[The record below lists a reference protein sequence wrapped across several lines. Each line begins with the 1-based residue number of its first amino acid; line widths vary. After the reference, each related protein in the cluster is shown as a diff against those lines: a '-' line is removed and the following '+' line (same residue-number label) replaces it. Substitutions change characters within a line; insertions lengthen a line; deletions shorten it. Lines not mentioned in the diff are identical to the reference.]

1 MAKQDL
7 LNKILGDAEAR
18 AKEIK
23 SEAEIKADAMRA
35 AAEEE
40 RATLIEGVRK
50 LSSATA
56 PDTLKRARSMADLEV
71 KKILLSVKQDVLAK
85 AYEKAADALIK
96 GAQYQALL
104 ASMIASAAEKGDVVV
119 FSTSDKGKV
128 NIAKVLRAV
137 KEKTGLD
144 LKAAEEYG
152 AFRGGIV
159 LRGQACDK
167 NLTLEVELEALRST
181 GKMKYDTLFD

>member
-23 SEAEIKADAMRA
+23 SDAESKADAMRA

-40 RATLIEGVRK
+40 RATLVEGVRK

-71 KKILLSVKQDVLAK
+71 KKIHLAVKQDVLAK
-85 AYEKAADALIK
+85 AYDKAADAIVK
-96 GAQYQALL
+96 SAGYESLL
-104 ASMIASAAEKGDVVV
+104 ANMIASAAEKGDVVV
-119 FSTSDKGKV
+119 FSASDKGKV
-128 NIAKVLRAV
+128 NQAKVLRAV
-137 KEKTGLD
+137 KEKTGFD
-144 LKAAEEYG
+144 LKAADDCG

-181 GKMKYDTLFD
+181 GKMKYDTLFS